1 MGNQLKLVSNTRIYL
16 DARALLDE
24 ILDIMPNFPR
34 AYKFSVGAKMQDLGI
49 GLIEDIAAAYMDK
62 PNRLHHLIVFQTKFE
77 TLKTLMRIAGERQWI
92 KGMGRHAHIIE
103 LMDAIGKQ
111 STAWKNSITAKRELS
126 KCRNRSVKTNRVC
139 NP

>member
-34 AYKFSVGAKMQDLGI
+34 AHKFSVGAKRQDLGI
-49 GLIEDIAAAYMDK
+49 GLIEDIAAAYIDK

-77 TLKTLMRIAGERQWI
+77 TLKTLMRIAV
-92 KGMGRHAHIIE
+92 M
-103 LMDAIGKQ
+103 
-111 STAWKNSITAKRELS
+111 KRE
-126 KCRNRSVKTNRVC
+126 KYHIGGKTLVMTESNGVMISEWVD
-139 NP
+139 NNNINNKNN